1 MHHRTQT
8 TSAAHCVTPHW
19 GKILVRTQKRVP
31 FDARFCPS
39 RRYNRKC
46 GGMWIVCAADGK
58 YSVRC
63 IY

>member
-1 MHHRTQT
+1 
-8 TSAAHCVTPHW
+8 
-19 GKILVRTQKRVP
+19 LVRTQKRVP

-39 RRYNRKC
+39 RRGNRKC

-58 YSVRC
+58 YTVKC